1 MCSCIWLAPPRLAFF
16 LAICGVGHPLSI
28 IIWSNKVVVA
38 GMHRQGQDEGLRFYT
53 TNTKALP
60 VRELPCNGL
69 KLEPK

>member
-1 MCSCIWLAPPRLAFF
+1 
-16 LAICGVGHPLSI
+16 
-28 IIWSNKVVVA
+28 
-38 GMHRQGQDEGLRFYT
+38 MHRQGQDEGLRFYT